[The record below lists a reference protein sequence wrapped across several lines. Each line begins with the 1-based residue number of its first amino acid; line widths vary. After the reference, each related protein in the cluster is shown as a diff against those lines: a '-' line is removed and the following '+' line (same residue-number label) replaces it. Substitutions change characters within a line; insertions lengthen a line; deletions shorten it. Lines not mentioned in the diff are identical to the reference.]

1 MKSLLLP
8 VHTFLNCLSCLLPVT
23 STREHSIGRIVLTM
37 YRINLFPGLS
47 VIFLLIL
54 LTYHQAYSQYQAL
67 KPQTDTFNSSAT
79 ITLAQQKSAGINATL
94 ANNLAVSLNFERSNF
109 AHGLGSS
116 DDFYHVPLG
125 SAAAAPGTLLKL
137 QLDANTNT
145 YTLPPNTAIS
155 RILFQSESIN
165 GSKVPG
171 SAYILWPY
179 LPRTQTDGL
188 PVIAW
193 AHGTSGLFANCAPS
207 NYRNLLYQFATIFEL
222 ALQGYVVVAPDYLG
236 LGVSK
241 DAQGKPLMHPYFG
254 TPSHANDLFYSVQAA
269 RAAFP
274 SLSKRFVVMGH
285 SQGGGAAWAAAVRQA
300 QRPVKGY
307 LGAVVGSPVTD
318 FIGLVKTTGS
328 ATVAAFIART
338 LTSLYPSVKLS
349 DILTPAG
356 IGRLSLTAEIQGC
369 LSTATELFAD
379 QDLAQPDWTNNQYVQ
394 SYNNLTNPAG
404 RPIAGPMLVIQGDN
418 DSSVPFPV
426 VTDSVHETCRKF
438 PDSQLHY
445 SIFAG
450 TSHVPA
456 MFASQRLWLDFVEA
470 RFAGRAFGKGCR
482 TTNYTSARAYQYY
495 QKEQS
500 WFVEYAVDAYETA

>member
-1 MKSLLLP
+1 
-8 VHTFLNCLSCLLPVT
+8 
-23 STREHSIGRIVLTM
+23 M
-37 YRINLFPGLS
+37 YRINSFPGLS
-47 VIFLLIL
+47 VIILPIL
-54 LTYHQAYSQYQAL
+54 LTYHQVYAQYQAL

-79 ITLAQQKSAGINATL
+79 ITLAQQKAAGINATL

-109 AHGLGSS
+109 AHGPGSS
-116 DDFYHVPLG
+116 DAFYHVPPG
-125 SAAAAPGTLLKL
+125 SATAAPGTLLKL
-137 QLDANTNT
+137 QLDANTT
-145 YTLPPNTAIS
+145 LYTLPPNTAIS

-179 LPRTQTDGL
+179 LPRTETDGL
-188 PVIAW
+188 PVVAW
-193 AHGTSGLFANCAPS
+193 AHGTSGLFGNCAPS

-241 DAQGKPLMHPYFG
+241 DAQGKPLTHPYLG

-300 QRPVKGY
+300 QKPVKGY

-318 FIGLVKTTGS
+318 FISLVKTTNS
-328 ATVAAFIART
+328 PNVAAFIARS
-338 LTSLYPSVKLS
+338 LTSLYPGAVKLS

-379 QDLAQPDWTNNQYVQ
+379 ADLVHPDWTDNHYVQ
-394 SYNNLTNPAG
+394 AYNDLANPAG
-404 RPIAGPMLVIQGDN
+404 KPFAGPMLVIQGDS
-418 DSSVPFPV
+418 DASVPFPV
-426 VTDSVHETCRKF
+426 VTASVNETCARY
-438 PDSQLHY
+438 PGSRLQY
-445 SIFAG
+445 AVFAG
-450 TSHVPA
+450 AAHVPA
-456 MFASQRLWLDFVEA
+456 MFASQRVWLDWIAA
-470 RFAGRAFGKGCR
+470 RFKGTAVGKGCQ
-482 TTNYTSARAYQYY
+482 TTNYTSERAYKYY

>member
-1 MKSLLLP
+1 
-8 VHTFLNCLSCLLPVT
+8 
-23 STREHSIGRIVLTM
+23 M
-37 YRINLFPGLS
+37 YRANLFPVLS
-47 VIFLLIL
+47 VKILLLIL
-54 LTYHQAYSQYQAL
+54 TSHQVYAQYQAL

-79 ITLAQQKSAGINATL
+79 ITVSQQKSAGINATL

-109 AHGLGSS
+109 AHGPGSS
-116 DDFYHVPLG
+116 DAFYHVPPG
-125 SAAAAPGTLLKL
+125 SATAAPGTLLKL
-137 QLDANTNT
+137 QLDANTT
-145 YTLPPNTAIS
+145 AYTLPPNTAIS
-155 RILFQSESIN
+155 RFIFQSESIN
-165 GSKVPG
+165 GSKVPV

-193 AHGTSGLFANCAPS
+193 AHGTSGLFGNCAPS
-207 NYRNLLYQFATIFEL
+207 NYRNLLYQFAAVFEL

-241 DAQGKPLMHPYFG
+241 DAQGKPLTHPYFG

-269 RAAFP
+269 QSAFP

-300 QRPVKGY
+300 HRPVKGY

-318 FIGLVKTTGS
+318 FIGVSKITGS
-328 ATVAAFIART
+328 DAVAAFIART

-349 DILTPAG
+349 DILTSAG

-379 QDLAQPDWTNNQYVQ
+379 ADLAKPDWTDNHYVQ
-394 SYNNLTNPAG
+394 AYNNFTNPAG
-404 RPIAGPMLVIQGDN
+404 KPIAGPMLVLQGDS
-418 DSSVPFPV
+418 DSAVPFPV
-426 VTDSVHETCRKF
+426 VTESVHQTCTKH
-438 PDSQLHY
+438 PDSKLHY
-445 SIFAG
+445 STFAG
-450 TSHVPA
+450 ASHVPT
-456 MFASQRLWLDFVEA
+456 MFASQRLWLDFIAA
-470 RFAGRAFGKGCR
+470 RFAGTAVAKGCR
-482 TTNYTSARAYQYY
+482 TTNYSSARAYQYY

>member
-1 MKSLLLP
+1 
-8 VHTFLNCLSCLLPVT
+8 
-23 STREHSIGRIVLTM
+23 M
-37 YRINLFPGLS
+37 YQTKVFPLLS
-47 VIFLLIL
+47 VILLPIS
-54 LTYHQAYSQYQAL
+54 LTYHQVYAQYQAL

-79 ITLAQQKSAGINATL
+79 ITPAQQRSAGINATL

-109 AHGLGSS
+109 AHGPGSS
-116 DDFYHVPLG
+116 DSFYHVPLG

-137 QLDANTNT
+137 QVDANTT
-145 YTLPPNTAIS
+145 AYTLPPNTALS
-155 RILFQSESIN
+155 RFIFQSESIN
-165 GSKVPG
+165 GSKVPV

-179 LPRTQTDGL
+179 LPRTETDGL
-188 PVIAW
+188 PVVAW
-193 AHGTSGLFANCAPS
+193 AHGTSGLFGNCAPS

-241 DAQGKPLMHPYFG
+241 DAQGKPLTHPYFG

-269 RAAFP
+269 RTAFP

-300 QRPVKGY
+300 QKPVKGY

-338 LTSLYPSVKLS
+338 LTTLYPSVVKLS

-356 IGRLSLTAEIQGC
+356 IGRLALTAEIQGC

-379 QDLAQPDWTNNQYVQ
+379 QNLTQPNWTDNHYVQ
-394 SYNNLTNPAG
+394 VYNNLTDPG
-404 RPIAGPMLVIQGDN
+404 GKPIAGPVLVLQGDS
-418 DSSVPFPV
+418 DASVPFPV
-426 VTDSVHETCRKF
+426 VTDSVHETCTKH
-438 PDSQLHY
+438 PDSRLHY
-445 SIFAG
+445 ATFAG
-450 TSHVPA
+450 AAHVPT
-456 MFASQRLWLDFVEA
+456 MFASQRLWLDFIAA
-470 RFAGRAFGKGCR
+470 RFAGTTVGKGCR
-482 TTNYTSARAYQYY
+482 TSNYTSARPYRYY

>member
-1 MKSLLLP
+1 
-8 VHTFLNCLSCLLPVT
+8 
-23 STREHSIGRIVLTM
+23 M
-37 YRINLFPGLS
+37 YRTNLFPGLS
-47 VIFLLIL
+47 VIILPIL
-54 LTYHQAYSQYQAL
+54 LTYHQVYAQYQAL

-109 AHGLGSS
+109 AHGPGSS
-116 DDFYHVPLG
+116 DAFYHVPSG

-137 QLDANTNT
+137 QLDANTT
-145 YTLPPNTAIS
+145 LYTLPPNTAIS

-179 LPRTQTDGL
+179 LPRTETDGL
-188 PVIAW
+188 PVVAW
-193 AHGTSGLFANCAPS
+193 AHGTSGLFGNCAPS

-241 DAQGKPLMHPYFG
+241 DAQGKPLTHPYFG

-274 SLSKRFVVMGH
+274 RLSKRFVVMGH

-300 QRPVKGY
+300 HTPVKGY

-318 FIGLVKTTGS
+318 FISMVQTTNS
-328 ATVAAFIART
+328 AAVVAFIARS
-338 LTSLYPSVKLS
+338 LTSLYPGLVKLG

-356 IGRLSLTAEIQGC
+356 IGRLALTADIQGC

-379 QDLAQPDWTNNQYVQ
+379 ADLVQPDWTSNHYVQ
-394 SYNNLTNPAG
+394 AYNNLTNPAG
-404 RPIAGPMLVIQGDN
+404 KPFAGPLLVIQGDS
-418 DSSVPFPV
+418 DASVPFPV
-426 VTDSVHETCRKF
+426 VTASVNETCTRY
-438 PDSQLHY
+438 PAASRLQY
-445 SIFAG
+445 AVFAG
-450 TSHVPA
+450 VAHVPV
-456 MFASQRLWLDFVEA
+456 MFASRRLWLDWIA
-470 RFAGRAFGKGCR
+470 DRFKGSEVRKGCR
-482 TTNYTSARAYQYY
+482 TTEYRSERDYRYY